1 MMFRWVGWPFLSTE
15 WKASM
20 LSSTAGARNN
30 SQKDLNILRMLVG
43 EEGIFSDVQKWKRM
57 LWFFWKY
64 VWTNPFQLQISA
76 TSILGALVQGKIL
89 NLDAAT
95 QVVKSSQYKNLISNE
110 LYFFLEWEG
119 VLQLQTRKTQP
130 HHCPQSPRHQC
141 WCEWAKC
148 DSICKNL
155 SVVEIEITSLVKFFH
170 IATNETLQLTNQL
183 LSLNHLTLKYLAM
196 FLFRWPS
203 PTFGRWVVFLPTGCP
218 KNVLQDQNL
227 EPVSS
232 WDSIN
237 THSES

>member
-1 MMFRWVGWPFLSTE
+1 MCEPITFSYRSVQPVYSVRWYKVRYRILMQQHKW
-15 WKASM
+15 W
-20 LSSTAGARNN
+20 
-30 SQKDLNILRMLVG
+30 SQVNIEIKFPMNCL
-43 EEGIFSDVQKWKRM
+43 
-57 LWFFWKY
+57 
-64 VWTNPFQLQISA
+64 
-76 TSILGALVQGKIL
+76 
-89 NLDAAT
+89 
-95 QVVKSSQYKNLISNE
+95 
-110 LYFFLEWEG
+110 FLEWEG

-155 SVVEIEITSLVKFFH
+155 SVVEIEITSRDKFFH

-203 PTFGRWVVFLPTGCP
+203 PTFVRWVVFLPTGCP

-237 THSES
+237 TRFES